1 MSKSEAT
8 PDSRV
13 SVHLDAVL
21 CLRAVDNVYSGW
33 TSESVTRCTIGPMPK
48 WSVVLTLAGLAAS
61 GAAASRCSLAG
72 LVADASS
79 DADASNEA
87 APCPYEVDAGC
98 CPTTCSG
105 SCYVEPSST
114 SCALQASG
122 VSVGCKSM
130 NDCDGGDV
138 CCAEA
143 AVSGTCPHTLMPKDD
158 AGVLSFCVNGCVQG
172 TVKLCATTSD
182 CDGPHTCARAAVLG
196 NPNAIVGFC
205 Y

>member
-1 MSKSEAT
+1 MDIAAGDPMYNRSMSRW
-8 PDSRV
+8 P
-13 SVHLDAVL
+13 
-21 CLRAVDNVYSGW
+21 
-33 TSESVTRCTIGPMPK
+33 
-48 WSVVLTLAGLAAS
+48 VVLALAGLALAGVAS
-61 GAAASRCSLAG
+61 SRCSLAG

-79 DADASNEA
+79 EADATEDADAANEA
-87 APCPYEVDAGC
+87 AACPYEVDAGC
-98 CPTTCSG
+98 CPTMCSG
-105 SCYVEPSST
+105 SCYVEPTST
-114 SCALQASG
+114 SCAYKASS

-130 NDCDGGDV
+130 HDCDGGYV

-143 AVSGTCPHTLMPKDD
+143 AVSGTCPHILMPKDD
-158 AGVLSFCVNGCVQG
+158 AGALSSCVNGCVQG